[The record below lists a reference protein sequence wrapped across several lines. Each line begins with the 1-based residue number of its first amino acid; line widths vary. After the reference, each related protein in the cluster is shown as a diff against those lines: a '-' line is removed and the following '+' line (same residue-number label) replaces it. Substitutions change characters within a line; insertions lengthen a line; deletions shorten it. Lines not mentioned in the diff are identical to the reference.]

1 MTHFFGIS
9 EYGAFVTAFILLLII
24 PGPGNLA
31 IMTSTAK
38 GGILGGIMATLGVIA
53 GDQVLLWITVAGVAS
68 ILKAYAGALV
78 VIQWVGA
85 AYLVWLGAKM
95 IMAKP
100 GDKPILNIRPG
111 QYFRQALVITLFNP
125 KAVVFYLAFFP
136 LFINP
141 QTHLGF
147 ITFAVMAATVAIL
160 AFIYCFIVVIITH
173 FLAEKIRSNQK
184 VSSFLQK
191 IAGLFLVGFGL
202 KLAFSKI

>member
-38 GGILGGIMATLGVIA
+38 GGVLGGIMATLGVIA

-78 VIQWVGA
+78 LIQWVGA

-100 GDKPILNIRPG
+100 GDKPILNIKPG
-111 QYFRQALVITLFNP
+111 QYFKQALVITLFNP

-160 AFIYCFIVVIITH
+160 AFIYCFVVVMITH

-184 VSSFLQK
+184 ISSFLQK

>member
-100 GDKPILNIRPG
+100 GDKPILNIKPG

-160 AFIYCFIVVIITH
+160 AFIYCFIVVMITH

>member
-38 GGILGGIMATLGVIA
+38 GGVLGGMMATLGVIA

-78 VIQWVGA
+78 IIQWVGA

-100 GDKPILNIRPG
+100 GDKPILNIKPG
-111 QYFRQALVITLFNP
+111 QYFKQALVITLFNP

-160 AFIYCFIVVIITH
+160 AFIYCFVVVMITH

>member
-100 GDKPILNIRPG
+100 GDKPILNIKPG

-136 LFINP
+136 LFMNP

-160 AFIYCFIVVIITH
+160 AFIYCFIVVMITH

>member
-38 GGILGGIMATLGVIA
+38 GGVLGGIMATLGVIA

-78 VIQWVGA
+78 LIQWVGA
-85 AYLVWLGAKM
+85 AYLVWLGSKM
-95 IMAKP
+95 ILAKP
-100 GDKPILNIRPG
+100 GDKPILNIKPG

-147 ITFAVMAATVAIL
+147 ITFSVMAATVAIL

>member
-1 MTHFFGIS
+1 MTHFFGIA

-38 GGILGGIMATLGVIA
+38 GGILGGVMATLGVIL
-53 GDQVLLWITVAGVAS
+53 GDQVLMWITVAGVAS
-68 ILKAYAGALV
+68 IIKAYSNALV
-78 VIQWVGA
+78 IIQWAGA
-85 AYLVWLGAKM
+85 AYLVWLGVKM
-95 IMAKP
+95 LLAKP
-100 GDKPILNIRPG
+100 GDQPILNIKPKH
-111 QYFRQALVITLFNP
+111 YLKQALVITLFNP

-141 QTHLGF
+141 QTHQGF

-160 AFIYCFIVVIITH
+160 AFAYCFIVVLITH
-173 FLAEKIRSNQK
+173 FLAEKIRANEK
-184 VSSFLQK
+184 VSSFLEK
-191 IAGLFLVGFGL
+191 VAGLFLVGFGL

>member
-100 GDKPILNIRPG
+100 GDKPILNIKPG

>member
-38 GGILGGIMATLGVIA
+38 GGVLGGIMATLGVIA

-160 AFIYCFIVVIITH
+160 AFIYCFVVVIITH

>member
-38 GGILGGIMATLGVIA
+38 GGVLGGIMATLGVIA

>member
-38 GGILGGIMATLGVIA
+38 GGVLGGIMSTLGVIA

-160 AFIYCFIVVIITH
+160 AFIYCFVVVIITH

>member
-38 GGILGGIMATLGVIA
+38 GGVLGGIMATLGVIA

-184 VSSFLQK
+184 VSSLLQK

>member
-38 GGILGGIMATLGVIA
+38 GGVLGGIMATLGVIA

-78 VIQWVGA
+78 IIQWVGA

-100 GDKPILNIRPG
+100 GDKPILNIKPG
-111 QYFRQALVITLFNP
+111 QYFKQALVITLFNP

-160 AFIYCFIVVIITH
+160 AFIYCFVVVVITH

>member
-111 QYFRQALVITLFNP
+111 QYFKQALVITLFNP

-160 AFIYCFIVVIITH
+160 AFIYCFIVVMITH

-191 IAGLFLVGFGL
+191 IAGIFLVSFGL

>member
-160 AFIYCFIVVIITH
+160 AFIYCFIVVMITH